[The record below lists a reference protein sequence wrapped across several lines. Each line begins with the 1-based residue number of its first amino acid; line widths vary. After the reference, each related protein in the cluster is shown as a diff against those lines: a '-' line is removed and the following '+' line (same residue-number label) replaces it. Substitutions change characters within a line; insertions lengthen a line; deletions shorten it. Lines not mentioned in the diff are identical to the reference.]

1 MSRESTVDIDAKIE
15 ALEKR
20 LNETRNEILKLRKE
34 RSGETVQDFELTRK
48 DGSKVRLSELFG
60 DKSDLIVVHNM
71 GRGCAY
77 CTLWADGF
85 NGVHQH
91 LSDRA
96 GFALVSHDDHQ
107 TMKEFTEG
115 RGWEFTCLSG
125 ADSDFTQ
132 QMGFLSPEGKA
143 WPGFSTFR
151 KSADG
156 KITRVGYA
164 WFGPGD
170 DYCAVWHMFDLLA
183 DGQNEWGPQYK
194 Y

>member
-1 MSRESTVDIDAKIE
+1 MSANSTVDLNTRIKE
-15 ALEKR
+15 LEYSITA
-20 LNETRNEILKLRKE
+20 TRKELTALRKE
-34 RSGETVQDFELTRK
+34 RSGETVDDYELTRK

-71 GRGCAY
+71 GRGCVY
-77 CTLWADGF
+77 CTLWADGL
-85 NGVHQH
+85 NGVREH

-96 GFALVSHDDHQ
+96 GFALVSNDDYQ

-125 ADSDFTQ
+125 ADSAFTKE
-132 QMGFLSPEGKA
+132 MGFLSPEGKA

-151 KSADG
+151 KAADG
-156 KITRVGYA
+156 SIARVAYS

-183 DGQNEWGPQYK
+183 EGQNDWGPKYK